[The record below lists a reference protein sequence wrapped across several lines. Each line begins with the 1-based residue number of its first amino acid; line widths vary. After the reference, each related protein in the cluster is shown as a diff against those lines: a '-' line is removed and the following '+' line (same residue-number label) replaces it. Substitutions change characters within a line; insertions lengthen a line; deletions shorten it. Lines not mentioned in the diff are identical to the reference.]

1 MNIIFIIV
9 AFISNGIFRITR
21 LHSNIQGDTDI
32 IIALEQNSQKCK
44 PIIIDGTSTVDIER
58 NGIVKILQTCRCVL
72 WHKNKRKY

>member
-21 LHSNIQGDTDI
+21 LQSNIQGDTDI

-44 PIIIDGTSTVDIER
+44 PIIIHGTSTVNIER
-58 NGIVKILQTCRCVL
+58 DGIV
-72 WHKNKRKY
+72 